1 MSDENSKFKRLG
13 EYLKSRRNRLQ
24 PEAAGLKETNSQRRT
39 PGLRREEVA
48 ILAGVSST
56 YYTWLEQG
64 REVTASRE
72 IMESLS
78 QALRL
83 TPDERT
89 HLFELWNPGLPDT
102 VPSINTFNTGS
113 PELNPQWRDIISQ
126 LSYPSFIT
134 NERSE
139 VLAWNDK
146 AGEVLS
152 NFGKLPASERIML
165 RLLFLDQGLR
175 RRMLNWEEFA
185 LYSVAVFRTY
195 YDMHLHD
202 PWYKDMI
209 VKLCEDSMDFAEM
222 WKLHNIQGKKVN
234 RVVIQSL
241 GTNQSVT
248 YDINSVASLAD
259 HPGLHICIYTPV
271 AVS

>member
-13 EYLKSRRNRLQ
+13 EYLKSRRDRLQ

-64 REVTASRE
+64 REVSASRE

-89 HLFELWNPGLPDT
+89 HLFELWNPGNPDP
-102 VPSINTFNTGS
+102 VPSINTVS

-202 PWYKDMI
+202 PWYKDMV

-241 GTNQSVT
+241 STNQSVT

-271 AVS
+271 VAES